1 MINKNISAILAAGGA
16 AAVQRA
22 ADHMINVV
30 DVGKLGAAKALSFAI
45 DDGTVTL
52 DAVLAYIK
60 QSAALVVTA
69 SIPLN
74 NPQPAFPAAS
84 AAVASRA
91 ESLALQANQTIVGLQ
106 TQIMR
111 LDQEIKDTGSMMAT
125 VSESARQR
133 SESSNQSLNQRQ
145 TVIEAK
151 AEAAANRAAQA
162 EATAAAALAEAV
174 AAIAAAGAFKPDP
187 SAVALAVSD
196 AVAAAFKPFVV
207 TVEAAGAQA
216 AVGAMVSARVIGSAT
231 ALAVFGVNIVD
242 RAGDPVMVDLW
253 DAQDA
258 PAVDP
263 CFIWSDAIVR
273 HLLLSQATGENL
285 WFGGEKGTGKSETAR
300 QFAARTGRGYCRINF
315 NKHSAPEDFLGAT
328 GLVNGATEFQ
338 PQSFLRAFTAPGT
351 VILLDEPTNSD
362 PGVLAPLNS
371 LLEAGSVTTIGN
383 LGWRRAPGVVVF
395 AADNTLTNG
404 DDSGRY
410 AGTKQMNSAL
420 ADRFARIV
428 RFDFLPIDQEVEAV
442 ARHTGCTFGLARHV
456 IGAVTL
462 AREKVSTGDIVDAPS
477 IRSIVAY
484 IRALKLL
491 SPSEAW
497 ATCIA
502 ARQPTEGAAALEAIR
517 IAAIDE
523 SLILKSLKGI

>member
-1 MINKNISAILAAGGA
+1 MNQNLTQILAAGGA

-22 ADHMINVV
+22 ADHLAGVL
-30 DVGKLGAAKALSFAI
+30 DVGKLDAARALAASIESGTLRLI
-45 DDGTVTL
+45 DV
-52 DAVLAYIK
+52 VAYIK
-60 QSAALVVTA
+60 GAPITA
-69 SIPLN
+69 SIPMN

-91 ESLALQANQTIVGLQ
+91 ESLALQANQTIVGLE
-106 TQIMR
+106 TR
-111 LDQEIKDTGSMMAT
+111 LRQLDHDIKDTNSLIAT
-125 VSESARQR
+125 HSENVRYA
-133 SESSNQSLNQRQ
+133 SETANQSLNQRQ
-145 TVIEAK
+145 TVIEIK
-151 AEAAANRAAQA
+151 VD
-162 EATAAAALAEAV
+162 AAAAAAKQATATATEAWNEAA
-174 AAIAAAGAFKPDP
+174 AAIAAASSFKPDP
-187 SAVALAVSD
+187 SAVAQAVAD
-196 AVAAAFKPFVV
+196 AVAAAFKPFAA

-216 AVGAMVSARVIGSAT
+216 AVGAMVSARVIGSGS
-231 ALAVFGVNIVD
+231 ALAIFGVEVLD
-242 RAGDPVMVDLW
+242 RAGNAVMVDLW
-253 DAQDA
+253 DAQDT

-263 CFIWSDAIVR
+263 CFIWTDAILR
-273 HLLLSQATGENL
+273 HLLLSQNTGENL

-300 QFAARTGRGYCRINF
+300 QFAARTGRSYCRINF
-315 NKHSAPEDFLGAT
+315 SKYTAPEDYLGAT

-338 PQSFLRAFTAPGT
+338 PQAFLKAFVSPGT
-351 VILLDEPTNSD
+351 VMLLDEITNAD
-362 PGVLAPLNS
+362 AGCLAPLNS

-383 LGWRRAPGVVVF
+383 LGWRRAPGVMVF

-428 RFDFLPIDQEVEAV
+428 RFDFLPLDQEVDAV
-442 ARHTGCTFGLARHV
+442 VRHTGCTFGLARHV

-491 SPSEAW
+491 SPAEAW

-502 ARQPTEGAAALEAIR
+502 SRQPAEGAAALEAIR

-523 SLILKSLKGI
+523 SLVLQSLKGL

>member
-1 MINKNISAILAAGGA
+1 MNQNVAKILAAGGA

-22 ADHMINVV
+22 ADHLAGVL
-30 DVGKLGAAKALSFAI
+30 DVGKLGAARALSDSI
-45 DDGTVTL
+45 DSGTITL
-52 DAVLAYIK
+52 DAVLAYIR
-60 QSAALVVTA
+60 QYTLGVPTAASVSTNA
-69 SIPLN
+69 P
-74 NPQPAFPAAS
+74 AS

-91 ESLALQANQTIVGLQ
+91 ESLALQANQTIVGIQ
-106 TQIMR
+106 TR
-111 LDQEIKDTGSMMAT
+111 LRQLDDEIVDTNTRTTGCFENARLR
-125 VSESARQR
+125 SESA
-133 SESSNQSLNQRQ
+133 NQSLNQRQ
-145 TVIEAK
+145 TVIEIK
-151 AEAAANRAAQA
+151 AD
-162 EATAAAALAEAV
+162 AAAAAAKLATATATEAWNEAT

-187 SAVALAVSD
+187 SAVALAVAD
-196 AVAAAFKPFVV
+196 AVAAAFKPFAA

-216 AVGAMVSARVIGSAT
+216 AVGAMVSARVIGSGS
-231 ALAVFGVNIVD
+231 ALAVFGVDVRD
-242 RAGDPVMVDLW
+242 RAGNAVMVDLW

-263 CFIWSDAIVR
+263 CFIWTDAILR
-273 HLLLSQATGENL
+273 HLLLSQSTGENL

-315 NKHSAPEDFLGAT
+315 NKFSAPEDFLGAT

-338 PQSFLRAFTAPGT
+338 PQAFLRAFVSPGT
-351 VILLDEPTNSD
+351 VVLLDEITNAD
-362 PGVLAPLNS
+362 AGCLAPLNS

-383 LGWRRAPGVVVF
+383 MQWRRANSVLVC

-428 RFDFLPIDQEVEAV
+428 RFDFLPIDQEVDAV
-442 ARHTGCTFGLARHV
+442 VRHTGCTYGLARHV

-502 ARQPTEGAAALEAIR
+502 SRQPTEGAAALEAIR

-523 SLILKSLKGI
+523 SLVLQSLKGI

>member
-1 MINKNISAILAAGGA
+1 MMNKNISAILAAGGA

-22 ADHMINVV
+22 ADHMINVL
-30 DVGKLGAAKALSFAI
+30 DVGKLGAAKALSYAI

-60 QSAALVVTA
+60 QSAALVTA

-91 ESLALQANQTIVGLQ
+91 ESLALQANQTIVGLETRLRQ
-106 TQIMR
+106 
-111 LDQEIKDTGSMMAT
+111 LDQDIKDTGTLVAT
-125 VSESARQR
+125 NSENVRLRSESA
-133 SESSNQSLNQRQ
+133 NQSLNQRQ
-145 TVIEAK
+145 TVIEIK
-151 AEAAANRAAQA
+151 ADAAAAAA
-162 EATAAAALAEAV
+162 KLATATATEAWNEATAAV
-174 AAIAAAGAFKPDP
+174 AAASAFKPDP
-187 SAVALAVSD
+187 TAVALAVAD
-196 AVAAAFKPFVV
+196 AVAAAFKPFVA

-216 AVGAMVSARVIGSAT
+216 AVGAMVSARIIGSGS
-231 ALAVFGVNIVD
+231 ALAVFGVDVRD
-242 RAGDPVMVDLW
+242 RAGNAVMVDLW
-253 DAQDA
+253 DAQDT

-263 CFIWSDAIVR
+263 CFIWTDAILR

-300 QFAARTGRGYCRINF
+300 QFAARTGRSYCRINF

-328 GLVNGATEFQ
+328 GLINGATEFQ
-338 PQSFLRAFTAPGT
+338 PQSFLKSFIAPGT

-428 RFDFLPIDQEVEAV
+428 RFDFLPIDQEVDAV
-442 ARHTGCTFGLARHV
+442 VRHTGCTFGLARHI

-502 ARQPTEGAAALEAIR
+502 SRQPTEGAAALEAIR

-523 SLILKSLKGI
+523 SLILNSLKGI

>member
-1 MINKNISAILAAGGA
+1 MNKNLSAILSAGGA

-22 ADHMINVV
+22 ADHMLNVL
-30 DVGKLGAAKALSFAI
+30 DVGKLGAAKALTYAI

-60 QSAALVVTA
+60 QSAALVPTA
-69 SIPLN
+69 ASVSTNAP
-74 NPQPAFPAAS
+74 AS

-91 ESLALQANQTIVGLQ
+91 ESLALQANQTIVGLETRLRQ
-106 TQIMR
+106 
-111 LDQEIKDTGSMMAT
+111 LDQDIKDTGTLIAT
-125 VSESARQR
+125 QSENVRLRSESA
-133 SESSNQSLNQRQ
+133 NQSLNQRQ
-145 TVIEAK
+145 TVIEIK
-151 AEAAANRAAQA
+151 AD
-162 EATAAAALAEAV
+162 AAAAAAKLATATATEAWNEAT
-174 AAIAAAGAFKPDP
+174 AAIAAASSFKPDP
-187 SAVALAVSD
+187 TAVALAVAD
-196 AVAAAFKPFVV
+196 AVAAAFKPFVA
-207 TVEAAGAQA
+207 TVEAAGAQV
-216 AVGAMVSARVIGSAT
+216 AVGAMVSARVIGSGS
-231 ALAVFGVNIVD
+231 ALAVFGVEVLD
-242 RAGDPVMVDLW
+242 RAGNAVMVDLW

-263 CFIWSDAIVR
+263 CFIWTDAILR
-273 HLLLSQATGENL
+273 HLLLSQTTGENL

-300 QFAARTGRGYCRINF
+300 QFAARTGRSYCRINF

-328 GLVNGATEFQ
+328 GLINGATEFQ
-338 PQSFLRAFTAPGT
+338 PQAFLRAFIAPGT
-351 VILLDEPTNSD
+351 VILLDEPTNAD

-383 LGWRRAPGVVVF
+383 LQWRRANSVLVC

-404 DDSGRY
+404 DDTGRY
-410 AGTKQMNSAL
+410 AGTKLMNSAL

-442 ARHTGCTFGLARHV
+442 ARHTGCTYGLARHI

-502 ARQPTEGAAALEAIR
+502 SRQPTEGAAALEAIR

-523 SLILKSLKGI
+523 SLVLQSLKGI